1 MSDGGMIPAEAQGL
15 AIVVLLY
22 TLANALVA
30 GLVVLMHM
38 RHGDPFGC
46 RTPQSTV
53 ADVHTY
59 TDVLVYRCPTMC
71 MLHDRQYCCRLRPA
85 DTLLHQIRDHP
96 DR

>member
-1 MSDGGMIPAEAQGL
+1 MSDEGMIPADAQGL

-46 RTPQSTV
+46 R
-53 ADVHTY
+53 AHFHND
-59 TDVLVYRCPTMC
+59 RCSC
-71 MLHDRQYCCRLRPA
+71 IY
-85 DTLLHQIRDHP
+85 
-96 DR
+96 